1 MEDTAVTYPNDWTL
15 QEVQALAERMRAGG
29 TPSRAVK
36 EYWGGDIPFALI
48 EDITA
53 SGLYLEQ
60 ASERLT
66 QEGLESSSAWIVP
79 PGAVL
84 LSMYATIGATVVNR
98 IPVATNQAILAIQ
111 PKKGYSAEFLALSL
125 RAHKDAL
132 ARLNV
137 ESTQKNISKG
147 IVSTFKLPVP
157 PLPEQQRIAQVLST
171 VQEAIAQQERLIRTT
186 TELKQALMQ
195 KLFTEGLRGEA
206 LKETEIGRVPES
218 WEVVKLGSLGHVG
231 NGSTPKRT
239 ENGYWDGG
247 TNPWLN
253 STKIHERFIEHAD
266 QFVTERAMKECH
278 LPIVP
283 ANSLLIA
290 ITGQGKTLGNVA
302 LTRIDATINQHLAYV
317 RFSNTQ
323 VEPEFL
329 MWYLS
334 TQYDQLRSVA
344 HGAGSTKGALTCSYL
359 KSLLVPMPSLNE
371 QRAITDVL
379 SKLEDK
385 ARTAERKRNAL
396 QDLFRTLLHELMTGK
411 VRVGEMAHAE
421 TTAP

>member
-1 MEDTAVTYPNDWTL
+1 MEDTAATYPNDWTL
-15 QEVQALAERMRAGG
+15 QEVQSLAERMRAGG

-53 SGLYLEQ
+53 SGFYLEQ

-111 PKKGYSAEFLALSL
+111 PKKGYSAEFIALSL

-157 PLPEQQRIAQVLST
+157 PLPEQQRIARVLST

-218 WEVVKLGSLGHVG
+218 WEVVPLGSLVDFSQGKQVPLEDQQLLPEPGLTRFLRIVDYTQRTTDWRFVKVDSDKYTVRPEDIIMVRYGAVFVG
-231 NGSTPKRT
+231 TGLAGVLANNMFKIEPKSKILDKSFLYYLLSRETIVAHLQSSMMGAGMPALNFGMLRGIMVPLPRT
-239 ENGYWDGG
+239 EEQID
-247 TNPWLN
+247 LAI
-253 STKIHERFIEHAD
+253 SLKRFDQKI
-266 QFVTERAMKECH
+266 T
-278 LPIVP
+278 
-283 ANSLLIA
+283 LIDR
-290 ITGQGKTLGNVA
+290 K
-302 LTRIDATINQHLAYV
+302 
-317 RFSNTQ
+317 
-323 VEPEFL
+323 
-329 MWYLS
+329 
-334 TQYDQLRSVA
+334 
-344 HGAGSTKGALTCSYL
+344 
-359 KSLLVPMPSLNE
+359 KSS
-371 QRAITDVL
+371 
-379 SKLEDK
+379 
-385 ARTAERKRNAL
+385 L